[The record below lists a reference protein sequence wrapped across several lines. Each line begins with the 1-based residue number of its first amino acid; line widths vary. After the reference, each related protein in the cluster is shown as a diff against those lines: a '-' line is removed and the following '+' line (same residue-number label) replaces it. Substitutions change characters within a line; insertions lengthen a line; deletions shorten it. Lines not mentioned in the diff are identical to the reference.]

1 MRISVVYLL
10 MVFLLAACT
19 QEPERTDVIDVPVN
33 DPELNAATEKARAE
47 LHRFIDHIEAY
58 PEDDS
63 AQMKIPLETG
73 DDAIENIWID
83 NVEIAGPYFVGNL
96 ANAPV
101 DQSLYKYGDRVTI
114 PQDEVVD
121 WLWYE
126 NDEMIGG
133 FTVKVLEAK
142 YGRPGS

>member
-63 AQMKIPLETG
+63 AQMKIPRRG
-73 DDAIENIWID
+73 IIESQ
-83 NVEIAGPYFVGNL
+83 ELTSAFFK
-96 ANAPV
+96 
-101 DQSLYKYGDRVTI
+101 SR
-114 PQDEVVD
+114 
-121 WLWYE
+121 
-126 NDEMIGG
+126 
-133 FTVKVLEAK
+133 
-142 YGRPGS
+142 